1 LAIQTTRRNR
11 GYRNYLL
18 PRLGIVL
25 KCFYVSIVSIHMA
38 KAEDIRVTGKITES
52 LPNTTFRI
60 DGENGKL
67 ILAYLSGKMKRYRI
81 KVMVGDTVEVIVDQ
95 NGDKGRI
102 DRRL

>member
-1 LAIQTTRRNR
+1 
-11 GYRNYLL
+11 
-18 PRLGIVL
+18 
-25 KCFYVSIVSIHMA
+25 MA
-38 KAEDIRVTGKITES
+38 KDNENRVKGTIIES

-60 DGENGKL
+60 DGENGKT
-67 ILAYLSGKMKRYRI
+67 ILAYLSGKMKKFRI

>member
-1 LAIQTTRRNR
+1 
-11 GYRNYLL
+11 
-18 PRLGIVL
+18 
-25 KCFYVSIVSIHMA
+25 MA